1 MIRRAS
7 WLLTLGLAA
16 AAAACGTGANAK
28 PRSAVSDSQLTP
40 DQRDARALGL
50 EIFDLVDR
58 AVAYRASHR
67 GRPASTLRQMGIE
80 SLTTHTVRRLLNV
93 QREPVVTV
101 AYRRTSQR
109 EIVSCRGD
117 SQILVEASLNG
128 GRFTL
133 MCTASSGAQRPM
145 EVGASADTD

>member
-1 MIRRAS
+1 MIGRAA
-7 WLLTLGLAA
+7 WLLTLGLACA
-16 AAAACGTGANAK
+16 AAGCGPGAASK
-28 PRSAVSDSQLTP
+28 PRATDDGSHLPP
-40 DQRDARALGL
+40 DQQDARALGL

-67 GRPASTLRQMGIE
+67 GRPATTLRQMGIE
-80 SLTTHTVRRLLNV
+80 SLTTNTVRRILNV

-101 AYRRTSQR
+101 AYRRPDQR

-117 SQILVEASLNG
+117 SQILVEASVNG

-133 MCTASSGAQRPM
+133 MCTARSGAQRPM
-145 EVGASADTD
+145 QIGESPEP

>member
-1 MIRRAS
+1 MTCRAS
-7 WLLTLGLAA
+7 WLLTLGLA
-16 AAAACGTGANAK
+16 CGASGCGPGTDAR
-28 PRSAVSDSQLTP
+28 PRVAGEGSRLPP
-40 DQRDARALGL
+40 DQQDARALGL

-58 AVAYRASHR
+58 AMAYRASHQ
-67 GRPASTLRQMGIE
+67 GRPATTLRQMGIE
-80 SLTTHTVRRLLNV
+80 SLTTTTVRRILNV

-101 AYRRTSQR
+101 AYRRPDQR

-145 EVGASADTD
+145 EVGELPSAD

>member
-7 WLLTLGLAA
+7 WLLTLGLACA
-16 AAAACGTGANAK
+16 APGCGLGADAK
-28 PRSAVSDSQLTP
+28 PRLADGGSDLPP

-58 AVAYRASHR
+58 AVAYRGSHR
-67 GRPASTLRQMGIE
+67 GRPATTLRQMGIE
-80 SLTTHTVRRLLNV
+80 SLTTTTVRRILNV

-101 AYRRTSQR
+101 AYRRPDQR

-133 MCTASSGAQRPM
+133 MCTARSGAQRPM
-145 EVGASADTD
+145 EVGEPLEH

>member
-1 MIRRAS
+1 MIGRFS
-7 WLLTLGLAA
+7 WLIALALAGA
-16 AAAACGTGANAK
+16 AVGCRAGEAK
-28 PRSAVSDSQLTP
+28 PRAASSDTELPP
-40 DQRDARALGL
+40 DQRDAEALGR

-58 AVAYRASHR
+58 AVSYRGSHE
-67 GRPASTLRQMGIE
+67 GRPATTLPQMGIE
-80 SLTTHTVRRLLNV
+80 SLTTKTVRRVLNV
-93 QREPVVTV
+93 QREPIVTV
-101 AYRRTSQR
+101 AYRQTAGR

-145 EVGASADTD
+145 EVGEQQDR